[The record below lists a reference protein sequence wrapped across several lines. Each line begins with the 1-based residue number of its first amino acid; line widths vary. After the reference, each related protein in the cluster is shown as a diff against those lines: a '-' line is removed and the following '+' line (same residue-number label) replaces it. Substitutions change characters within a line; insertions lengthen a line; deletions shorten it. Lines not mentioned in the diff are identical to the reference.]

1 MELTERVEELAK
13 EQGVSESEI
22 LEEALEK
29 GVKNLW
35 DEYVLSQ
42 YIKDEL
48 DREEAVDLVGLE
60 KVKRADR
67 EVDAV
72 REDIEWGMEA

>member
-48 DREEAVDLVGLE
+48 NREEAVDLV
-60 KVKRADR
+60 
-67 EVDAV
+67 
-72 REDIEWGMEA
+72 